1 MVKAICFDLD
11 GVYFTESSFKNFAQD
26 MSVNSDYDTAVQIL
40 KKSPEMASFKKGEM
54 TEIEYWDFA
63 RKELKLDYSNE
74 QIFELLRSSYE
85 VNERV
90 VEVVNKVRAMGYK
103 TCICSNN
110 FETRIREV
118 DSKFDFLKNF
128 DVKVFSYLV
137 GSTKPSE
144 EIFKYLVGA
153 ASVDPSELVYS
164 DDSSEAVDTAKK
176 IGINAL
182 YYEDFDGFIKYLND
196 LGVKI

>member
-11 GVYFTESSFKNFAQD
+11 GVYFTEDSFKRFAQA
-26 MSVNSDYDTAVQIL
+26 MSVNTDYDTAVQIL
-40 KKSPEMASFKKGEM
+40 KKSTEMASFKKGEM
-54 TEIEYWDFA
+54 SEEAYWDFA
-63 RKELKLDYSNE
+63 RRELKLDYSNE
-74 QIFELLRSSYE
+74 KIFELLRGSYE

-90 VEVVNKVRAMGYK
+90 VEVVKKVRELGYK

-110 FETRIREV
+110 FETRIREI

-137 GSTKPSE
+137 GCIKPSE

-153 ASVDPSELVYS
+153 ASVDPSEIVYS
-164 DDSSEAVDTAKK
+164 DDSSEAVETARK

-182 YYEDFDGFIKYLND
+182 HYEDFDGFIKYLNE
-196 LGVKI
+196 LGVNI